1 MNLSGKI
8 WVTVWVVFAI
18 IGQICSE
25 NCEQRAEL
33 EGLKDLQLA
42 QNKACMKLGPRKEG
56 LRGIKADGEY

>member
-8 WVTVWVVFAI
+8 WVTVWVLFAI

-33 EGLKDLQLA
+33 EGLEDLQLA
-42 QNKACMKLGPRKEG
+42 HKKIMYEVRTKEG
-56 LRGIKADGEY
+56 GTMRN

>member
-33 EGLKDLQLA
+33 EGLNDLQLA
-42 QNKACMKLGPRKEG
+42 HKKSIYEVRTKEG
-56 LRGIKADGEY
+56 GTTWN